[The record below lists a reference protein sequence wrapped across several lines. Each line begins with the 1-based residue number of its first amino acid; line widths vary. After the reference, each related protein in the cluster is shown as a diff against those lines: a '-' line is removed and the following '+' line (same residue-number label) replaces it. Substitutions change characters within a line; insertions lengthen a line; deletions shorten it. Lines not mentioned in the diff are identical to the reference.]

1 MKKSAN
7 QRQEC
12 RAAIKIAVLDALA
25 SETAQ
30 TIHEEGLSYFC
41 KVPETQGLDLAGKAP
56 GRLYSPLTSK
66 TPRREFDKL
75 CTDTSVYI
83 ARKYRYI
90 TSNIARRARAQ

>member
-30 TIHEEGLSYFC
+30 TIHEEGL
-41 KVPETQGLDLAGKAP
+41 VVLN
-56 GRLYSPLTSK
+56 
-66 TPRREFDKL
+66 
-75 CTDTSVYI
+75 SV
-83 ARKYRYI
+83 
-90 TSNIARRARAQ
+90 SLV